1 MKRNFKITIIIIF
14 GLFAIGLISIAKSS
28 KINVTLIGVV
38 HNTKS
43 MTEVLAICES
53 RTFLEAESAC
63 KEAGFSSNEE
73 ISHLC
78 QLRFD
83 NNMTRFTNKCLRYYK
98 LVERVRQSQD
108 NVSEYL
114 KKTVHDHLI
123 FESVAP
129 SQIEN
134 FSSLMKYCEDSF
146 KRPECLFR
154 SNSFFI
160 DGWFKEKNVDY
171 LFEEGSFKEF
181 LSKHP
186 NFENDITICK
196 DNHQTD
202 KCKVMNEFMKHH
214 LRAMQYYLDQSHGE
228 NIIVIMG
235 QEHMNY
241 VSCKNFDKNRY
252 NCRDVIL

>member
-1 MKRNFKITIIIIF
+1 MKRNFKLAIIIIF
-14 GLFAIGLISIAKSS
+14 GLFAIGLISITKGS
-28 KINVTLIGVV
+28 KTNVTLIGVV
-38 HNTKS
+38 QNTRS

-108 NVSEYL
+108 NATEYL
-114 KKTVHDHLI
+114 KKTVHDQLI
-123 FESVAP
+123 IESVAP
-129 SQIEN
+129 LQIEN
-134 FSSLMKYCEDSF
+134 FDTLMKNCEDPS
-146 KRPECLFR
+146 KRPECLLR

-160 DGWFKEKNVDY
+160 DGWYKEKYVDY
-171 LFEEGSFKEF
+171 LFEEKSFKEF
-181 LSKHP
+181 LNSHP
-186 NFENDITICK
+186 NFQNDITVCK
-196 DNHQTD
+196 DNQIAE
-202 KCKVMNEFMKHH
+202 KCTVMNEFMRLH
-214 LRAMQYYLDQSHGE
+214 LRAMQYYLDRTYGKD
-228 NIIVIMG
+228 IIVIMG

-241 VSCKNFDKNRY
+241 VSCKNFDSKRY
-252 NCRDVIL
+252 NCKDVIL